1 MHPVDLHSSDS
12 FKAADI
18 FVTLYIVKNYWHQH
32 IIIFTLQ
39 ISKMNVFNIK
49 DSYITPIILSFV
61 DKYIKD
67 IRLQDTQVS
76 LWSGAAVFQNLS
88 LRLDVLERELA
99 LPFTFVSGQIHEL
112 AISVPWTKL
121 QSEPIKIT
129 INTIGTTLSLY
140 LS

>member
-1 MHPVDLHSSDS
+1 
-12 FKAADI
+12 
-18 FVTLYIVKNYWHQH
+18 
-32 IIIFTLQ
+32 
-39 ISKMNVFNIK
+39 MNVFNIK
-49 DSYITPIILSFV
+49 DSYITPIILSYV

-76 LWSGAAVFQNLS
+76 LWSGEAVFQNLS

-99 LPFTFVSGQIHEL
+99 LPFSFVSGQIHEL

-129 INTIGTTLSLY
+129 INTIGFISHGNVCFPLFKI
-140 LS
+140 